1 MAISGCEPKD
11 RSRPGIQR
19 VLVTK
24 PQEIDKRATRP
35 GSTFHI
41 LMKQPKSAT
50 ATTFDLLTGLPDR
63 AAFRNRVESL
73 REQAGRSRQP
83 FGVVLIDID
92 RFKIVNYGYGDQY
105 GDRILAWFAGLLRE
119 FFRPSDFLARWSG
132 QEFICLLPNTSKAT
146 AEGLAEQFRELLGK
160 STVTLDD
167 IEFTASASLGVACYP
182 EDGNSIDQ
190 ILSACGGALHQA
202 KITGRDR
209 VIVANSSHPKLFGI
223 GRMIDQ
229 ALHEDRV
236 VPAFQPIVDLKTGA
250 VVAEEALARIFSR
263 SGKPIPAS
271 AFIDAARELQLT
283 HRIDRTIMK
292 QTFSHCA
299 TNLKRQQPRAH
310 FVNISGNLLR
320 HPDVVADLLGEAQR
334 TCIACGDLIG
344 PVKPLVIEIT
354 ERELLGDMTTAR
366 NMLKPFL
373 DFGLQLALDDF
384 GSGYSSYHY
393 LVDLPFSYLKIE
405 GELIK
410 RAAEPRVRTILR
422 GIQNTATDLGIVTLA
437 EFVETAEIAE
447 IVRDIGIGWAQGY
460 YFGRPELPGHE
471 ETKS

>member
-1 MAISGCEPKD
+1 
-11 RSRPGIQR
+11 
-19 VLVTK
+19 
-24 PQEIDKRATRP
+24 
-35 GSTFHI
+35 
-41 LMKQPKSAT
+41 MKQPKSA
-50 ATTFDLLTGLPDR
+50 AAASLDPLTGLPDR
-63 AAFRNRVESL
+63 GTFRRTIESA
-73 REQAGRSRQP
+73 REQAVRAHQS
-83 FGVVLIDID
+83 FGVVLVDID

-105 GDRILAWFAGLLRE
+105 GDRILAWFAGLLRK

-160 STVTLDD
+160 SRVTIDD
-167 IEFTASASLGVACYP
+167 IEFAASASLGVACYP

-209 VIVANSSHPKLFGI
+209 VIGASGSQLKFFGL
-223 GRMIDQ
+223 GRMLDQ
-229 ALHEDRV
+229 ALREDRV

-250 VVAEEALARIFSR
+250 VVAEEALARILNP
-263 SGKPIPAS
+263 SGKLIPAS

-283 HRIDRTIMK
+283 HRIDRTILM
-292 QTFSHCA
+292 QTFFHCV
-299 TNLKRQQPRAH
+299 TSLKRNQPRAH

-320 HPDVVADLLGEAQR
+320 HPDVVADLLDEARR

-354 ERELLGDMTTAR
+354 ERELLGDMSAAR

-373 DFGLQLALDDF
+373 DFGLRLALDDF

-393 LVDLPFSYLKIE
+393 LADLPFSFLKIE

-410 RAAEPRVRTILR
+410 RATEPRVRTILR
-422 GIQNTATDLGIVTLA
+422 GIQNTATELGIVTLA

-447 IVRDIGIGWAQGY
+447 IVRDIGIGWAQGN

-471 ETKS
+471 KKKD